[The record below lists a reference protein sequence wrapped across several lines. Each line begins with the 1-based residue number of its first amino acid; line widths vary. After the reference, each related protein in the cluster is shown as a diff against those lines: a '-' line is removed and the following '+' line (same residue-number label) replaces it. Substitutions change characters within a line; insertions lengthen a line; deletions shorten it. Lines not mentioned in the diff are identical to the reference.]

1 MPTTIINLKVKTVE
15 EREVPPKD
23 NKLGNTIV
31 SSYDITEIN
40 GDTSLWGQ
48 HSGFCVRVRR
58 PDLWLCEAGYNL
70 PGIPGTPFPNGGQ
83 LQTRGLLKFSNA
95 VNTVAITGGTGD
107 YRRASGGGEA
117 RREQLRA
124 DNRNS
129 VRRVVRRSVA
139 CST

>member
-70 PGIPGTPFPNGGQ
+70 PGIPTSDPRTAQ
-83 LQTRGLLKFSNA
+83 ILQ
-95 VNTVAITGGTGD
+95 
-107 YRRASGGGEA
+107 RREYGRDHWRDRRLQACFRGGEA

-129 VRRVVRRSVA
+129 VRRVVSPLRSWRV
-139 CST
+139 CLKRC